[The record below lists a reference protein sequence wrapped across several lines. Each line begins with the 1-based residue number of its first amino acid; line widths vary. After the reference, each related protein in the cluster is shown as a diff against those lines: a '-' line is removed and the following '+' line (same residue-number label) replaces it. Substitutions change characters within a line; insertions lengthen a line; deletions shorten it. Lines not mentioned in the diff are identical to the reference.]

1 MAPGLRQLR
10 GTARRGR
17 RSPVGSGHVTR
28 SRTGHSLLFDFTNGD
43 IPQAPTVLLQN
54 SILGSTGERTDDE
67 YWEAPAVVQYQLD
80 DALELL
86 AALEDARDVLI
97 DTDHLAVVA
106 QVEHEVQILS
116 NKLGFGQGGKD
127 GR

>member
-1 MAPGLRQLR
+1 M
-10 GTARRGR
+10 
-17 RSPVGSGHVTR
+17 
-28 SRTGHSLLFDFTNGD
+28 
-43 IPQAPTVLLQN
+43 
-54 SILGSTGERTDDE
+54 
-67 YWEAPAVVQYQLD
+67 VQYQLD
-80 DALELL
+80 DALELP